1 MADRQDDWEDDIRDS
16 APGSEEHH
24 LIRDFVGLVCLL
36 AAFLIFVVVMAPAV
50 APLLLRV
57 L

>member
-16 APGSEEHH
+16 ASGSEEHH